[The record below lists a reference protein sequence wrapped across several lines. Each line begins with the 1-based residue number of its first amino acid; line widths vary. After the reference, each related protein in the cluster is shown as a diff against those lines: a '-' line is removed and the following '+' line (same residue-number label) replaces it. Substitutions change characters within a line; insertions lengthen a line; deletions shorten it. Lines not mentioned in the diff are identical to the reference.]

1 MITSLTKQQLAF
13 ILDIKAEE
21 ARAKMCVAYCKF
33 KGIENEAVEND
44 KGKIVDKYPV
54 SISIEILSKH
64 LNLPT
69 LQSMVN
75 DIEQSYLMRP
85 ASKKWILCD
94 FPETTIRL
102 AEQSGKDYPIK
113 INLPPALRS
122 MLPKETLN
130 TVYESWK
137 NSFLDKDFKPKLK
150 VPIV

>member
-1 MITSLTKQQLAF
+1 MITTLTKQQLAF

-21 ARAKMCVAYCKF
+21 ARAKMCVAYAKF
-33 KGIENEAVEND
+33 KGEENQAEEND
-44 KGKIVDKYPV
+44 NGKIVDPYPL
-54 SISIEILSKH
+54 SISIEILSKY

-69 LQSMVN
+69 LQQSVN
-75 DIEQSYLMRP
+75 DIESNFLVRP

-122 MLPKETLN
+122 MLPKETLKQ
-130 TVYESWK
+130 VYDSWA
-137 NSFLDKDFKPKLK
+137 SAFKDNEMKSKLK
-150 VPIV
+150 IPLV

>member
-13 ILDIKAEE
+13 LLDIKAED

-33 KGIENEAVEND
+33 KGIKNEAEEND
-44 KGKIVDKYPV
+44 KGKIIDKYPIN
-54 SISIEILSKH
+54 ISIEILSQY
-64 LNLPT
+64 LDLPT

-75 DIEQSYLMRP
+75 DVESNYLSRP

-113 INLPPALRS
+113 ISLPLALRS
-122 MLPKETLN
+122 MLPKETL
-130 TVYESWK
+130 TKVYASWK
-137 NSFLDKDFKPKLK
+137 ISFLDKDLNPKLR
-150 VPIV
+150 VPTI